1 MPRIHRIASCLLVT
15 LALLTGPAAAQQVAE
30 IQVLPPD
37 LTLLVDSS
45 QVVIAQVF
53 DPRGAPIPDAQI
65 RWASNNVSVARV
77 VPDPG
82 APTATVIAVSEGIAQ
97 IEARVGNVVSTVVVQ
112 VQAAPAVQRPEAQP
126 AAPAAALPDSILPN
140 DVSATVRNLVAR
152 VQPHNFGFAQ
162 PCRVGGFIGSNLLL
176 TSYLAIRGA
185 DSITVVLPT
194 GNRVSR
200 GVRVAAY
207 DRQADLAVL
216 HLPTQRSG
224 EISVGQNPAQGD
236 YVWVVGQPNCQGT
249 QATLARVR
257 SAAAPGLLALGQETG
272 LGQLGAPVINQDG
285 EIVGLASGGTAVV
298 RASNVDLLATQAR
311 RNLAAGSLL
320 TPRQVARAEQHA
332 YGSVALGSRL
342 VGAIARITP
351 LEDWHWAELAQQS
364 TLPINFAGPMGRYQV
379 ELLSSGAVQSTTT
392 VTVQPGVAGNVA
404 LTPAG
409 VAPPAETPTQISQQP
424 SGGGGFP
431 VAVVILGLAAAG
443 GGAFLLAGSSGD
455 GGGGGGDGGGT
466 VTPTTGGIRIIVLI
480 P

>member
-1 MPRIHRIASCLLVT
+1 MPRIRRIASCLLVT
-15 LALLTGPAAAQQVAE
+15 IAILTGPAAAQQVTE

-45 QVVIAQVF
+45 QVVLAQVF
-53 DPRGAPIPDAQI
+53 DQRGAPLDAQI
-65 RWASNNVSVARV
+65 RWASSNVSVARV

-82 APTATVIAVSEGIAQ
+82 SPTATVIGVSVGIAQ

-112 VQAAPAVQRPEAQP
+112 VQAAPTVEQPEAQP
-126 AAPAAALPDSILPN
+126 AAAAAAMPDSVLPN
-140 DVSATVRNLVAR
+140 DVSSTVRNSVAR
-152 VQPHNFGFAQ
+152 VEPHNFGFAQ

-194 GNRVSR
+194 GNRVTR

-216 HLPTQRSG
+216 HLQTPRSG
-224 EISVGQNPAQGD
+224 EITVGQNPAQGD
-236 YVWVVGQPNCQGT
+236 FVWVVGQPNCQGT
-249 QATLARVR
+249 QATLARVQ
-257 SAAAPGLLALGQETG
+257 SAAAPGLLVLDREMG
-272 LGQLGAPVINQDG
+272 LGQLGAPIINQDG
-285 EIVGLASGGTAVV
+285 EIVGLASGGTAAV
-298 RASNVDLLATQAR
+298 RASNVNLLAIQAR

-320 TPRQVARAEQHA
+320 TPGQVARAEQHA

-342 VGAIARITP
+342 IGAIARITP
-351 LEDWHWAELAQQS
+351 LEDWHWPELSQQS

-404 LTPAG
+404 LTPIG
-409 VAPPAETPTQISQQP
+409 VAPPPETPTQISQP

-443 GGAFLLAGSSGD
+443 GGAFLRAGSS
-455 GGGGGGDGGGT
+455 GGGGGGGGGGGPV
-466 VTPTTGGIRIIVLI
+466 VTPTTGGIRIIVTI